1 MMNFLC
7 GYEPSVFLAH
17 LAKWMLTDV
26 SVTDSLP
33 GTPVLFV
40 DVGRAFIFV
49 VLSAGNGNM
58 AFTVL
63 PIRKVGAAGVGTRS
77 FGFAWHRF
85 TSFGA

>member
-1 MMNFLC
+1 MMNFFCRNKPAVLFAC
-7 GYEPSVFLAH
+7 LAER
-17 LAKWMLTDV
+17 MLTDV

>member
-1 MMNFLC
+1 ML
-7 GYEPSVFLAH
+7 LAL
-17 LAKWMLTDV
+17 LAERMLTDV

-63 PIRKVGAAGVGTRS
+63 PIRKVGAAGVGTWSLRS
-77 FGFAWHRF
+77 TWHFFSPSSVFA
-85 TSFGA
+85 